1 MNDLSNNQRRVFADE
16 LQKQM
21 ITNEKIIVLT
31 ADLGYKMWDQI
42 NNLFPDRFINVGAS
56 EQALL
61 AISVGLALEN
71 KIPIAFSITPFLL
84 YRPFEIIRNYIDREI
99 IPVKMIASGRDKDYL
114 HDGFSHWAEEDKK
127 ILAVFKNI
135 KAYWP
140 ENIKEIPELVEE
152 MINDNNP
159 WYLNLKR

>member
-16 LQKQM
+16 LQKRM

-84 YRPFEIIRNYIDREI
+84 YRPFEIIRNYINREI

-140 ENIKEIPELVEE
+140 ENVKEISGLVKE

-159 WYLNLKR
+159 WYLNLKK

>member
-1 MNDLSNNQRRVFADE
+1 MKNFSNNQRRVFADE

-21 ITNEKIIVLT
+21 NRNKKIIVLT
-31 ADLGYKMWDQI
+31 ADLGYKIWDKI
-42 NNLFPDRFINVGAS
+42 SDSFPDRFINVGAS

-84 YRPFEIIRNYIDREI
+84 YRPFEIIRNYVNREM

-114 HDGFSHWAEEDKK
+114 RDGFSHWAEEDRK
-127 ILAVFKNI
+127 ILNVFNNI
-135 KAYWP
+135 KACWP
-140 ENIKEIPELVEE
+140 EDVKEIPGLVKE

-159 WYLNLKR
+159 WYINLRR

>member
-21 ITNEKIIVLT
+21 IANEKIIVLT

-42 NNLFPDRFINVGAS
+42 SNLFPDRFINVGAS
-56 EQALL
+56 EQALR
-61 AISVGLALEN
+61 AISVGLAIEN
-71 KIPIAFSITPFLL
+71 KIPVAFSITPFLL

-140 ENIKEIPELVEE
+140 ENIKEIPGLVNE

>member
-21 ITNEKIIVLT
+21 IANEKIIVLT

-42 NNLFPDRFINVGAS
+42 NNLFPDRFINVGAA

-61 AISVGLALEN
+61 AISVGLAIEN
-71 KIPIAFSITPFLL
+71 KIPVAFSITPFLL

-99 IPVKMIASGRDKDYL
+99 IPVKMIASGRDKDYF

-127 ILAVFKNI
+127 ILEVFKNI

-140 ENIKEIPELVEE
+140 ENVKEIPELVEE

>member
-1 MNDLSNNQRRVFADE
+1 MNDLSQRRVFADE
-16 LQKQM
+16 LQKRM
-21 ITNEKIIVLT
+21 IANEKIIVLT

-114 HDGFSHWAEEDKK
+114 NDGFSHWAEEDKK
-127 ILAVFKNI
+127 ILEIFKNI
-135 KAYWP
+135 KTCWP

>member
-21 ITNEKIIVLT
+21 IANEKIIVLT

-42 NNLFPDRFINVGAS
+42 NNLFPDRFINVGAA

-61 AISVGLALEN
+61 AISVGLAIEN
-71 KIPIAFSITPFLL
+71 KIPVAFSITPFLL

-99 IPVKMIASGRDKDYL
+99 IPVKMIASGRDKDYF

-127 ILAVFKNI
+127 ILEVFKNI

-140 ENIKEIPELVEE
+140 ENVKEIPELVEE
-152 MINDNNP
+152 MINNNNP